1 MLDLMELRG
10 FSVLPDKDGRQYLLI
25 TPSGMGYAVQM
36 FPDVSLIRCV
46 FEAFQTLNHM
56 YP

>member
-10 FSVLPDKDGRQYLLI
+10 FSLTRDRGGRQFILV
-25 TPSGMGYAVQM
+25 TPTGVGYAVQM
-36 FPDVSLIRCV
+36 FPNHSEVQCV
-46 FEAFQTLNHM
+46 FAAFETLNQM